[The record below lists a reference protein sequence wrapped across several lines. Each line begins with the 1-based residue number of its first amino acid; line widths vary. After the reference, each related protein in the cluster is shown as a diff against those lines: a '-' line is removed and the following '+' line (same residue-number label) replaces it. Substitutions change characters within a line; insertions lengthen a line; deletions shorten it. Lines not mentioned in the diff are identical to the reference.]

1 LCSEE
6 DVAAARRVDTERI
19 PSGRK
24 AVPEEP
30 QDTTLSER
38 DNPQP
43 PADAPHT
50 ETSAD
55 EAEQADS
62 EDAEADFE
70 AHGSWGGIG

>member
-1 LCSEE
+1 LEE
-6 DVAAARRVDTERI
+6 DAAAERRVDTERI

-43 PADAPHT
+43 PADAPHA

-55 EAEQADS
+55 EAEKADS

>member
-1 LCSEE
+1 M
-6 DVAAARRVDTERI
+6 
-19 PSGRK
+19 
-24 AVPEEP
+24 PEEP

-43 PADAPHT
+43 PADAPLT

-55 EAEQADS
+55 ETEKVDS
-62 EDAEADFE
+62 EESEADFE